1 MIENSA
7 GAAAQRN
14 TLLDV
19 TKYFFYSAYQYFLS
33 LKLK

>member
-1 MIENSA
+1 MKDPMIENSA

-19 TKYFFYSAYQYFLS
+19 TKYFFTVLTSTFCP
-33 LKLK
+33 